1 MFKKLFAVIILI
13 LSLNISIAEARD
25 IYVKLGGGSANIASD
40 GDMILSSNNA
50 GAVPLGRSASLNIS
64 GSNVNVNGRAFALP
78 VRITSSSLLK
88 FNGRSYRGSFVV
100 TQKAGLLNVLD
111 LELYLR
117 GVLPAEVG
125 AAWPME
131 ALRAQAI
138 ISRTYVLRQ
147 SINNRANKGYD
158 VVDTD
163 SDQVYKGADVETAKT
178 NQAVA
183 STAGEI
189 VAYNKTLA
197 FTPFHSDSG
206 GYTASNADVWGK
218 SFPYLQGVPEAV
230 EYKSPVS
237 SWSVKISRSHIAK
250 SIAKIAGNLGSIIEV
265 RVTETDAGGRA
276 IGITV
281 VGTKGRKTM
290 KASQFRLA
298 VGPRLL
304 KSTMLTPYA
313 TGSSNNNK
321 NNNKSKAQVIKAPE
335 LSITQG
341 QKLAQMTAAGVFT
354 STEMIDMLTN
364 PERENYYYK
373 IGLERSSGGKNLK
386 PVPDVRPMPSFGGM
400 SGGFSVAAD
409 GEDFIFYGKGW
420 GHGVGLSQWG
430 SQAMAQKG
438 WTAEKILT
446 HYYPGTNITGYK

>member
-1 MFKKLFAVIILI
+1 MNVAAA
-13 LSLNISIAEARD
+13 AEARD
-25 IYVKLGGGSANIASD
+25 IYVKLGGGNVNIASD
-40 GDMILSSNNA
+40 SDMILASGNA
-50 GAVPLGRSASLNIS
+50 GAVQIGRSANLNIS
-64 GSNVNVNGRAFALP
+64 GSNVIVNGRAFALP
-78 VRITSSSLLK
+78 VKITSSGLLK
-88 FNGRSYRGSFVV
+88 FNGRSYRGAFVV
-100 TQKAGLLNVLD
+100 TQRAGLLNILD

-147 SINNRANKGYD
+147 SINNRANRGYD

-183 STAGEI
+183 STSGEI
-189 VAYNKTLA
+189 VAYRGELA

-206 GYTASNADVWGK
+206 GYTANNADVWGK
-218 SFPYLQGVPEAV
+218 SIPYLGGVPEAV
-230 EYKSPVS
+230 EYRSPVS

-250 SIAKIAGNLGSIIEV
+250 SIGGNLGSIIEV

-290 KASQFRLA
+290 KASNFRLA
-298 VGPRLL
+298 VGARLL
-304 KSTMLTPYA
+304 RSTMLTPYA
-313 TGSSNNNK
+313 TGARNNN
-321 NNNKSKAQVIKAPE
+321 NNNSKARPVRMPE
-335 LSITQG
+335 LNMPQE
-341 QKLAQMTAAGVFT
+341 QLLAQMTAAGVFT
-354 STEMIDMLTN
+354 SAEMIDMLTN
-364 PERENYYYK
+364 PDRKNYYYK
-373 IGLERSSGGKNLK
+373 VGLERSANGKNIK
-386 PVPDVRPMPSFGGM
+386 PVTTVKQMPSFGGM
-400 SGGFSVAAD
+400 SGGFSIAAD
-409 GEDFIFYGKGW
+409 GDDFIFYGKGW

-430 SQAMAQKG
+430 AQAMAQKG
-438 WTAEKILT
+438 WTAERILT
-446 HYYPGTNITGYK
+446 HYYPGTNITGYR